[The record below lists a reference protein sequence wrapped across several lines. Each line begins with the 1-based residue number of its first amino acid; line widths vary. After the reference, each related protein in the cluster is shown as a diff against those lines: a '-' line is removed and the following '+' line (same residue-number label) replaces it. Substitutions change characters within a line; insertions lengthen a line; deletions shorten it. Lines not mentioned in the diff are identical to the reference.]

1 MKLQFSPNC
10 CFKLFFSLKTK
21 SGAVSVAKSLGLDAY
36 MRFMEGDAFELEL
49 DANSVDILWCDFGV
63 GARMHEFAAGAW
75 KSIRPGGFLLCHSTL
90 TNQNTREWLEA
101 VRAKQGEHV
110 TGIPPDDYVEISFL
124 EPHKRFQNSI
134 SLIQKRKDFSEPL
147 YSKFA

>member
-1 MKLQFSPNC
+1 MH
-10 CFKLFFSLKTK
+10 
-21 SGAVSVAKSLGLDAY
+21 
-36 MRFMEGDAFELEL
+36 FMEGDAFELQLEP
-49 DANSVDILWCDFGV
+49 NSVDILWCDFGV

-75 KSIRPGGFLLCHSTL
+75 NSIRPGGFLLCHSTL

-101 VRAKQGEHV
+101 VRSKKGV
-110 TGIPPDDYVEISFL
+110 TGIPPDQYVELSLL

-134 SLIQKRKDFSEPL
+134 TLIQKRTDFSEPL